1 MTQDSLV
8 DVQEDLPIIDE
19 NKNYFEEL
27 VGEGRKYRD
36 QEALAKSRIHAD
48 RHIAIVEKQNEEYRK
63 MALEF
68 KEQADAG
75 AKLQDLSNR
84 IEEQLKQ
91 LASRETTPNS
101 NEDNKPSVNLD
112 DIESLVSNK
121 IQQHTQNQKET
132 ENYNQV
138 KSKLEEKYG
147 ENYKTV
153 LKQKSKSLNMTD
165 DEVNALARKNPN
177 LFLKTFD
184 LLEQQSVNFQSPPQ
198 SSGFNPKPAQ
208 KRTWSYYMEMKKKDP
223 KAWLDRKIAIQMEK
237 DSQAL
242 GSEFFDV

>member
-1 MTQDSLV
+1 
-8 DVQEDLPIIDE
+8 
-19 NKNYFEEL
+19 
-27 VGEGRKYRD
+27 
-36 QEALAKSRIHAD
+36 
-48 RHIAIVEKQNEEYRK
+48 